1 MRPNKYGDVDPTPTN
16 GYMEG
21 PCYQPPDLA
30 YRASWVVPP
39 SFLDGDEVRVFLFVV
54 RVSLCG
60 FAINSLTH
68 PLPSLISL
76 SLSLHDKNPEAQAPL
91 IGYSRRLDG
100 DGGGGPFLRGEAS
113 SGGGDDKRRLLRE
126 DDGAQPRQPHDVP
139 REESPPLTGATDD
152 GKTDRRL
159 DAIEP
164 GLGLGVKW
172 GRKGVCDGSSHHW
185 CDKTCDSGCF
195 MAGSQDNRG
204 MVCFDG
210 TSGWLVFDVKSVEHG
225 FIGGRMEPWHKPG
238 EIPEL
243 GITSGWTEEN
253 NGGDGNYG
261 KSGEARRLVEERS
274 RRAVREGVERMEE
287 EIARDIEAEG
297 DVSRRRLGGGQSCG
311 LTGNDYTFE
320 FAINGSVVTW
330 NKAKFCE
337 HFTRLN
343 YNLDVIK
350 FMDDPEKTGDFEVAM
365 RMTGNTKEVMCI
377 SHLYWA

>member
-1 MRPNKYGDVDPTPTN
+1 MSDIFP
-16 GYMEG
+16 
-21 PCYQPPDLA
+21 
-30 YRASWVVPP
+30 PP
-39 SFLDGDEVRVFLFVV
+39 SLRE
-54 RVSLCG
+54 
-60 FAINSLTH
+60 
-68 PLPSLISL
+68 
-76 SLSLHDKNPEAQAPL
+76 KNPEAQAPL
-91 IGYSRRLDG
+91 IGSSRRLDG
-100 DGGGGPFLRGEAS
+100 ENGGQENRPPSLRGEAS
-113 SGGGDDKRRLLRE
+113 SGAVARREEDGRRALRE
-126 DDGAQPRQPHDVP
+126 KHVDGAQPRDVL
-139 REESPPLTGATDD
+139 REESPIRTDAAD
-152 GKTDRRL
+152 GTSRRL

-185 CDKTCDSGCF
+185 CDKGCDSSCL

-210 TSGWLVFDVKSVEHG
+210 TSGWLVFDVKGVKHG

-238 EIPEL
+238 EIPEM

-330 NKAKFCE
+330 DKAKFCE

>member
-1 MRPNKYGDVDPTPTN
+1 
-16 GYMEG
+16 MEG

-39 SFLDGDEVRVFLFVV
+39 SFLDGDE
-54 RVSLCG
+54 
-60 FAINSLTH
+60 
-68 PLPSLISL
+68 
-76 SLSLHDKNPEAQAPL
+76 NPEAQAPL

-100 DGGGGPFLRGEAS
+100 EGGGRVNGPPSLRGESS
-113 SGGGDDKRRLLRE
+113 SGGGDGKRRLLRE
-126 DDGAQPRQPHDVP
+126 DDGAQPQPHDVP

-185 CDKTCDSGCF
+185 CDKTCDSSCF

-210 TSGWLVFDVKSVEHG
+210 TSGWLVFDVKGVEHG

-243 GITSGWTEEN
+243 GITNGWTEVN

-274 RRAVREGVERMEE
+274 RRAVREGVERMKE

-297 DVSRRRLGGGQSCG
+297 DVSRRRLGGSRG
-311 LTGNDYTFE
+311 
-320 FAINGSVVTW
+320 
-330 NKAKFCE
+330 
-337 HFTRLN
+337 
-343 YNLDVIK
+343 
-350 FMDDPEKTGDFEVAM
+350 
-365 RMTGNTKEVMCI
+365 
-377 SHLYWA
+377 